1 MDAAIHEVNQLLG
14 EVGVQPTTPSAAMA
28 TVYKSILSVDRR
40 YKKAYIVRA
49 EAEEVGQGHRG
60 HSLSITWAY
69 GLYRD
74 ASSPPC
80 PCVLVNLIGQPLLG
94 RHLVEE

>member
-1 MDAAIHEVNQLLG
+1 MTYRWTGGGQVINERGHAG
-14 EVGVQPTTPSAAMA
+14 
-28 TVYKSILSVDRR
+28 
-40 YKKAYIVRA
+40 
-49 EAEEVGQGHRG
+49 AEEVGQGHRG

>member
-1 MDAAIHEVNQLLG
+1 MTSSIDFSCL
-14 EVGVQPTTPSAAMA
+14 
-28 TVYKSILSVDRR
+28 TVKIGNDL
-40 YKKAYIVRA
+40 
-49 EAEEVGQGHRG
+49 EEVGQGHRG

-80 PCVLVNLIGQPLLG
+80 PCVFVNLIAQPLLG
-94 RHLVEE
+94 RHLGEE